1 MSPFTLTLAFGNFVI
16 ATGALIVTGML
27 PALAEGLKAPITQ
40 TAYLIT
46 AFALAVCF
54 SAPFLAAVTAR
65 FERRALLTV
74 VMLFYA
80 LTHAAAALVSSLDL
94 MIFVRV
100 LCGIASALFT
110 PQAAATIALLMPPE
124 RRASSIAAVFMGWA
138 VASVVGMPLGAY
150 IGAEVGWRAG
160 YMLVAVSSLLSA
172 LAIYRVLPAGLKTQ
186 VAGFEMWRQLLGN
199 VPLMLA
205 IFFTAV
211 QASGQFV
218 AFGFMVPAFQ
228 AMVGA
233 TPGQVSLL
241 LALFG
246 LMGVVGSLLAGKL
259 ADRLGA
265 SKVLIVTTSLVLIG
279 MALWPMG
286 QHSWPWLFAVL
297 ALWGLGGFA
306 MNSTQQGRL
315 ANMAPGLT
323 PVSIALNTSCMY
335 LGQALGTPVGA
346 AVLEANAG
354 TLGYQWL
361 GWFGAPFMLA
371 AIALSVFVDR
381 LVLRRSKILAT
392 TSQVPK

>member
-1 MSPFTLTLAFGNFVI
+1 MNPVILTLAFGNFVI

-27 PALAEGLKAPITQ
+27 PALAEGLNAPITK
-40 TAYLIT
+40 TATLIT

-74 VMLFYA
+74 VMLLYA
-80 LTHAAAALVSSLDL
+80 LTHVAAAVVTSLDA

-172 LAIYRVLPAGLKTQ
+172 LAIYRVLPPGLKTQ
-186 VAGFEMWRQLLGN
+186 VAGLEMWRQLLGN

-218 AFGFMVPAFQ
+218 AFGFLVPAFR
-228 AMVGA
+228 AMVA
-233 TPGQVSLL
+233 TTPGQVSLL
-241 LALFG
+241 LAVFG
-246 LMGVVGSLLAGKL
+246 LTGVVGSLIAGQFS
-259 ADRLGA
+259 DRLGA
-265 SKVLIVTTSLVLIG
+265 SKVLILTTGLVMLG
-279 MALWPMG
+279 MVLWPMG
-286 QHSWPWLFAVL
+286 QHSWPWMLTAL

-335 LGQALGTPVGA
+335 LGQALGTPIGA
-346 AVLEANAG
+346 AVLEAHSG
-354 TLGYQWL
+354 DLGYQWL

-371 AIALSVFVDR
+371 AMALSLFVDR
-381 LVLRRSKILAT
+381 LVQRRSNRLAT
-392 TSQVPK
+392 PSHVI

>member
-1 MSPFTLTLAFGNFVI
+1 MNPITFTLAFGNFVI

-27 PALAEGLKAPITQ
+27 PALAEGLNASITK

-80 LTHAAAALVSSLDL
+80 LTHIAAALVSNLEH
-94 MIFVRV
+94 MIVVRV
-100 LCGIASALFT
+100 LCGVASALFT
-110 PQAAATIALLMPPE
+110 PQAAATIARLMPPE

-150 IGAEVGWRAG
+150 IGAEIGWRAG
-160 YMLVAVSSLLSA
+160 YLLVAVGSLVSA
-172 LAIYRVLPAGLKTQ
+172 LALYLVLPKGLKTQ

-218 AFGFMVPAFQ
+218 AFGFMVPAFR
-228 AMVGA
+228 AMVSA
-233 TPGQVSLL
+233 TPSQVSFL
-241 LALFG
+241 LAGFG
-246 LMGVVGSLLAGKL
+246 LMGVVGSLIAGKL
-259 ADRLGA
+259 SDQWGA
-265 SKVLIVTTSLVLIG
+265 SKLLMVSTGLVMIG
-279 MALWPMG
+279 MLLWPLG
-286 QHSWPWLFAVL
+286 QYSWPWLGL
-297 ALWGLGGFA
+297 ALTFWGLGGFA

-315 ANMAPGLT
+315 ANMAPGLA

-335 LGQALGTPVGA
+335 LGQALGTPIGA
-346 AVLEANAG
+346 AVLEAHDG
-354 TLGYQWL
+354 SLGYHWL

-371 AIALSVFVDR
+371 AIALSLYVDR
-381 LVLRRSKILAT
+381 LVKRQS
-392 TSQVPK
+392 

>member
-1 MSPFTLTLAFGNFVI
+1 MNPVTLTLAFGNFVI

-27 PALAEGLKAPITQ
+27 PALAEGLNAPITK

-46 AFALAVCF
+46 AFALATCF
-54 SAPFLAAVTAR
+54 TAPLLAALTAR

-74 VMLFYA
+74 VMLLFA
-80 LTHAAAALVSSLDL
+80 LSHVAAALVNQLDE

-100 LCGIASALFT
+100 LCGVASALYT

-124 RRASSIAAVFMGWA
+124 KRASSIAAVFMGWA

-160 YMLVAVSSLLSA
+160 YMLVAVASILSA
-172 LAIYRVLPAGLKTQ
+172 LAIYRVLPRGLKTQ
-186 VAGFEMWRQLLGN
+186 VAGLEMWRQLLGN

-205 IFFTAV
+205 ILFTAV
-211 QASGQFV
+211 QATGQFV
-218 AFGFMVPAFQ
+218 LFGFMVPAFR
-228 AMVGA
+228 AMVAA

-246 LMGVVGSLLAGKL
+246 LTGVFGSLVAGKFS
-259 ADRLGA
+259 DRFGA
-265 SKVLIVTTSLVLIG
+265 SKILVLTTGLVMLG
-279 MALWPMG
+279 MLLWPLA
-286 QHSWPWLFAVL
+286 QQAWIWLFIAL

-315 ANMAPGLT
+315 ANLAPGLA

-335 LGQALGTPVGA
+335 LGQALGTPIGA
-346 AVLEANAG
+346 AVLEAHAG
-354 TLGYQWL
+354 NEGFRWL
-361 GWFGAPFMLA
+361 GWYGAPFMLA
-371 AIALSVFVDR
+371 AIVLSIFVER
-381 LVLRRSKILAT
+381 LVSRQTLAKRRPDQPLT
-392 TSQVPK
+392 

>member
-1 MSPFTLTLAFGNFVI
+1 MNPVTLTLAFGNFVI

-27 PALAEGLKAPITQ
+27 PALAEGLNAPITK

-46 AFALAVCF
+46 AFALATCF
-54 SAPFLAAVTAR
+54 TAPLLAALTAR

-74 VMLFYA
+74 VMLLFA
-80 LTHAAAALVSSLDL
+80 LSHVAAALVNQLDE

-100 LCGIASALFT
+100 LCGVASALYT

-124 RRASSIAAVFMGWA
+124 KRASSIAAVFMGWA

-160 YMLVAVSSLLSA
+160 YMLVAVASILSA
-172 LAIYRVLPAGLKTQ
+172 LAIYRVLPRGLKTQ
-186 VAGFEMWRQLLGN
+186 VAGLEMWRQLLGN

-205 IFFTAV
+205 ILFTAV
-211 QASGQFV
+211 QATGQFV
-218 AFGFMVPAFQ
+218 LFGFMVPAFR
-228 AMVGA
+228 AMVSA

-246 LMGVVGSLLAGKL
+246 LTGVFGSLVAGKFS
-259 ADRLGA
+259 DRLGA
-265 SKVLIVTTSLVLIG
+265 SKVLVLTTGLVMLG
-279 MALWPMG
+279 MLLWPLA
-286 QHSWPWLFAVL
+286 QQAWIWLFFAL

-315 ANMAPGLT
+315 ANLAPGLA

-335 LGQALGTPVGA
+335 LGQAPGTPIGA
-346 AVLEANAG
+346 AVLEAHTGNEG
-354 TLGYQWL
+354 FRWL
-361 GWFGAPFMLA
+361 GWFGAPFMVA
-371 AIALSVFVDR
+371 AIALSIFVER
-381 LVLRRSKILAT
+381 LVSRQASAKRPPDKPLT
-392 TSQVPK
+392 

>member
-1 MSPFTLTLAFGNFVI
+1 MNPVTLALAFGNFVI

-27 PALAEGLKAPITQ
+27 PALAEGLNAPITK

-80 LTHAAAALVSSLDL
+80 LTHVAAALVSSLDA
-94 MIFVRV
+94 MIFVRI
-100 LCGIASALFT
+100 LCGVASALYT

-172 LAIYRVLPAGLKTQ
+172 LALYRVLPAGLKTQ
-186 VAGFEMWRQLLGN
+186 VAGLEMWRQLLGN
-199 VPLMLA
+199 APLMLA

-218 AFGFMVPAFQ
+218 AFGFMVPAFR
-228 AMVGA
+228 AMVDA
-233 TPGQVSLL
+233 TPGQVSFL
-241 LALFG
+241 LAVFG
-246 LMGVVGSLLAGKL
+246 GTGVVGSLIAGKVS
-259 ADRLGA
+259 DRLGA
-265 SKVLIVTTSLVLIG
+265 SKVLIVTTGLVLLG

-286 QHSWPWLFAVL
+286 QHSWPWLLTTL

-335 LGQALGTPVGA
+335 LGQALGTPIGA
-346 AVLEANAG
+346 AVLESRTG
-354 TLGYQWL
+354 SSGYQWL
-361 GWFGAPFMLA
+361 GWFGVPFMAA
-371 AIALSVFVDR
+371 AIALSLFVDR
-381 LVLRRSKILAT
+381 LVQRRSTAVNT
-392 TSQVPK
+392 TSSLP